1 MTKKKCKIIT
11 AEEFFRLR
19 EMFNGLDEDVAMAVE
34 IYKNSNYDQ
43 KEILDIL
50 MAKALVFKPRRR
62 FCDAIKFSFILP
74 SHRKIYAFMKES
86 EADEIYFNI
95 LKDI

>member
-1 MTKKKCKIIT
+1 MKKSKIIT
-11 AEEFFRLR
+11 AQEFFRLR

-34 IYKNSNYDQ
+34 IYKNAGYDK
-43 KEILDIL
+43 KEIVDIL

-62 FCDAIKFSFILP
+62 FCDAIKFSFDLP
-74 SHRKIYAFMKES
+74 THKKIYAFMKES

-95 LKDI
+95 LKQI